1 VGFVVALEVELV
13 VVWEVIWE
21 VIREVALEAL
31 GVVLEIFDELLIS
44 RR

>member
-1 VGFVVALEVELV
+1 VGFIVALEAELM

-21 VIREVALEAL
+21 VALEAP
-31 GVVLEIFDELLIS
+31 GVVLKIAYKLLVS

>member
-1 VGFVVALEVELV
+1 MGFIVALEVELMV
-13 VVWEVIWE
+13 VWE

-31 GVVLEIFDELLIS
+31 GVVLKIVYKLLVS